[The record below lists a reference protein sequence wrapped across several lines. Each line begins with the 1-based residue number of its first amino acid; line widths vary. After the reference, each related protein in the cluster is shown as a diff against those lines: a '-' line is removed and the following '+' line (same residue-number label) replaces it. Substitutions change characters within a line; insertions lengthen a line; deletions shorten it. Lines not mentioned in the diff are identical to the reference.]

1 MTIQNINTNS
11 ERTVTDGRVN
21 RPSVAKAKANTF
33 ALNLIPVLEA
43 LNKDGIV
50 SPGAIAVTL
59 NERGVPTARNG
70 KWAVT
75 TVTNLISRLALIKS
89 SAEVAA

>member
-1 MTIQNINTNS
+1 MTIQNINTNR

-21 RPSVAKAKANTF
+21 RPNVAKAKANNF
-33 ALNLIPVLEA
+33 AMDLMPLIQA
-43 LNKDGIV
+43 LAKDGIV

-75 TVTNLISRLALIKS
+75 TVTNLISRLALINA